1 MSKKLMRK
9 NIAIYPGSFDPI
21 TLGHIDLIE
30 RMSSHYDEIV
40 VLIADNNSK
49 ASLFSPAERKVLIEE
64 CLKKTTNVRAD
75 IFDGLTVNYANN
87 VGAATILRGLRAIS
101 DFEYEHAMANMNRR
115 LAPNVETLI
124 VFTSPQFSYVSSRMV
139 KEVAVYG
146 GALDGLVPAPV
157 KKALAEKI
165 KPKKSKLKDHSK
177 KKK

>member
-1 MSKKLMRK
+1 MK

-49 ASLFSPAERKVLIEE
+49 ASLFTPQERKALIEK
-64 CLKKTTNVRAD
+64 CLGKTKNVRAD
-75 IFDGLTVNYANN
+75 IFDGLTVTYAGK
-87 VGAATILRGLRAIS
+87 VGASTILRGLRAIS

-115 LAPNVETLI
+115 LAPDVETLI

-139 KEVAVYG
+139 KEVAHYG
-146 GALDGLVPAPV
+146 GALDEIVPPAV

-165 KPKKSKLKDHSK
+165 KPKNSQIKNQIKNLSK